1 MKVFVPIKISDTGTC
16 NNVKWSGKLD
26 KESGLPKGQGLL
38 SRGQDAAKD
47 EANGSTLQMWV
58 WFP

>member
-1 MKVFVPIKISDTGTC
+1 MPIKISDVGNC
-16 NNVKWSGKLD
+16 NDVKWSGKFD
-26 KESGLPKGQGLL
+26 RESGLPKGQGLL